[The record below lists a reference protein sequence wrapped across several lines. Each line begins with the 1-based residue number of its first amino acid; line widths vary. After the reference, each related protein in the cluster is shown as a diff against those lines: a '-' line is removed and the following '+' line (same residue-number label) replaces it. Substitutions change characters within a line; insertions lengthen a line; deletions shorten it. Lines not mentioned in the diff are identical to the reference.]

1 LGRQNLAAR
10 EKGLLTATA
19 DRLILGSTKNLQEY
33 RLPDYVVNSDPDVSE
48 EKMSSIIPLITGPR
62 PAPRGYRWVFC
73 KSFIHWRSKKP
84 VFRKNGG
91 MFCFLVRAA

>member
-1 LGRQNLAAR
+1 M
-10 EKGLLTATA
+10 
-19 DRLILGSTKNLQEY
+19 
-33 RLPDYVVNSDPDVSE
+33 SD
-48 EKMSSIIPLITGPR
+48 ITPLVTGPR